1 MDNRTE
7 GIGMEFNETQT
18 MAINFTK
25 MAKEKMGDKV
35 KDFCI
40 SDVYDDVNNRAFSVE
55 FTAYDYFPIRLN
67 YERGRFGCCIL
78 YGERTVA
85 LSNSQQWWEEADF
98 AVFFKELERELKLR
112 IPDKFL
118 KAHCWR

>member
-1 MDNRTE
+1 
-7 GIGMEFNETQT
+7 MEFNETQT

-40 SDVYDDVNNRAFSVE
+40 LDVYD
-55 FTAYDYFPIRLN
+55 
-67 YERGRFGCCIL
+67 
-78 YGERTVA
+78 ERTVA

-98 AVFFKELERELKLR
+98 DVFFKELERELKLR

-118 KAHCWR
+118 KAHRWR